1 LRQRKLTRR
10 ALLVTER
17 EQILAALAIAAN
29 VVNDPACGVD
39 VALILRQCDNLLD
52 RLNALDGL
60 SPPLPPV
67 KACRWLGRQRRD

>member
-1 LRQRKLTRR
+1 
-10 ALLVTER
+10 LLVTER

-39 VALILRQCDNLLD
+39 VRLILRQCDNLLD

-60 SPPLPPV
+60 PSPLPPV